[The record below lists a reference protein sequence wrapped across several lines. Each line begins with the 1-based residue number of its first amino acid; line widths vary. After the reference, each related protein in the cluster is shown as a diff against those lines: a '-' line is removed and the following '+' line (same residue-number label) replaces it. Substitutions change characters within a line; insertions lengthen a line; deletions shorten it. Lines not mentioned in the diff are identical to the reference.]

1 MQRGGIDKGVVFL
14 IVMVAVVAAAVVIV
28 GLALRTDE
36 VSDLVAAEEQL
47 AALLVIELD
56 DRRLSTQTLFYDF
69 ATDRGALFDVP
80 SRTGVVVESLNRIDS
95 IDTVFFADGIEA
107 YRSAVATLV
116 GVDIPFSIHVDE
128 AGLEAVVDLVA
139 GVPVFVTD
147 LPNEGPDAVRVPNG
161 DVVLDGA
168 KALQYVRYAG
178 EGERDRERLARHQK
192 LVISLLE
199 ELGNSHEGLAGGSAS
214 RILMGHV
221 NTNIERSA
229 LISLMRELDAL
240 ENDRMITRQI
250 EGVERRVI
258 TDGNEEL
265 LLFPHQEGRWLK
277 ESVRQVVENL
287 ASDESVRDENIV
299 IRLEVLNGTG
309 VTGLA
314 SRTAELYRSYGFD
327 VVAVGN
333 AQSSDV
339 ESTLVVDRVGSDVFA
354 RRTADIIQAPL
365 VESEPDPQAAV
376 DVTVILGKDFD
387 GRYVR

>member
-69 ATDRGALFDVP
+69 TTDRGALFDVP

-95 IDTVFFADGIEA
+95 IDTVFFTDGIEA
-107 YRSAVATLV
+107 YRSAIATLV

-147 LPNEGPDAVRVPNG
+147 LPNEGPEAVRVPNG

-178 EGERDRERLARHQK
+178 EGERDRERVARHQK

-199 ELGNSHEGLAGGSAS
+199 ELGNNHERLAGGSAS
-214 RILMGHV
+214 RVLMGHV
-221 NTNIERSA
+221 DTNIERSA

-250 EGVERRVI
+250 EGIERRVI
-258 TDGNEEL
+258 TDGSEEV

-339 ESTLVVDRVGSDVFA
+339 ENTLVVDRVGSDVFA